1 MNHKKYFKS
10 RMREKFIKLQ
20 RLTCLKVP
28 SFYLGIKNKVH
39 AKQPKKQN

>member
-20 RLTCLKVP
+20 RLNLKVP